1 MQVYGASIFISKPS
15 NELDFW
21 WFCSES
27 NRGFMDYE
35 PSPLTSE
42 VQNQVYT
49 KGRQSG
55 E

>member
-1 MQVYGASIFISKPS
+1 
-15 NELDFW
+15 
-21 WFCSES
+21 
-27 NRGFMDYE
+27 MDYE

-55 E
+55 NDKKRKEVEVRMVRKERYK